1 MARIVSL
8 EQAKASGMI
17 RGDYVRL
24 ANPSTVF
31 HDRVTG
37 WSIIGNEVKELP
49 NVLSQSVMQS
59 IRGGRFV
66 FVGKREY
73 KDSKKEDEGE

>member
-8 EQAKASGMI
+8 EKAKNSGVV

-24 ANPSTVF
+24 VNPLTSF
-31 HDRVTG
+31 HDRMTG
-37 WSIIGNEVKELP
+37 WGISGHEVKALP
-49 NVLSQSVMQS
+49 DVLSPSVMQS

-66 FVGKREY
+66 FVGKKEY
-73 KDSKKEDEGE
+73 KELEKDKGE